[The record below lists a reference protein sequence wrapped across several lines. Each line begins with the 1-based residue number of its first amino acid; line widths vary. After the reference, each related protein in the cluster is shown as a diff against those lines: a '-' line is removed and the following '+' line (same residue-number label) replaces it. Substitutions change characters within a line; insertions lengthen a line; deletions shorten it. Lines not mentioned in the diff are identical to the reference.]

1 MVWMV
6 AVHLILMSPVLVNV
20 FSFTS
25 SLNTANFRQTF
36 KSDRYNISAAAAELM
51 FVQHPPTTTATT
63 HTWWADNEVIL

>member
-1 MVWMV
+1 M

-25 SLNTANFRQTF
+25 SLNTATLDKHLNQTVTAF
-36 KSDRYNISAAAAELM
+36 QLM
-51 FVQHPPTTTATT
+51 FVQHQPTTATT